1 MFKIIIEKN
10 YEAVSEVAFEVFRP
24 VMDLENPVLG
34 LATGSSPVGLY
45 KKIIED
51 HQKNGTSYAKAIS
64 FNLDEYV
71 GLPRNHKE
79 SYYTFMHENL
89 FNHIDIKEENT
100 HVPNG
105 ETSAPE
111 QECQDYEEALKKVSV
126 DVQILGIGSDGHI
139 AFDEPGTSFESA
151 THVMELTEQT
161 RQDNARFFDGDITQ
175 VPTLAITQGLA
186 SIMRAKKIILIATG
200 ENKAQAVKDMLKG
213 EKSEACPASVLQDH
227 ADVTVILDEA
237 AASLLSK

>member
-1 MFKIIIEKN
+1 MFKVIVKKN
-10 YEAVSEVAFEVFRP
+10 YEEVSDAAFEVFQP
-24 VMDLENPVLG
+24 VMEKEHPVLG

-45 KKIIED
+45 QRMIKD
-51 HQKNGTSYAKAIS
+51 HKENGTSYANAVS

-71 GLPRNHKE
+71 GLPRQHKE

-89 FNHIDIKEENT
+89 FNHIDIKEQNT

-105 ETSAPE
+105 ETTNPE
-111 QECQDYEEALKKVSV
+111 QECMDYENALKQVSV

-139 AFDEPGTSFESA
+139 AFNEPGASFDSE
-151 THVMELTEQT
+151 THVMELTQQT
-161 RQDNARFFDGDITQ
+161 RQDNARFFDGDINQ

-186 SIMRAKKIILIATG
+186 SIMRAKKIILVATG
-200 ENKAQAVKDMLKG
+200 ANKAEAVKGMIEG
-213 EKSEACPASVLQDH
+213 EKTVDCPASILQDH

-237 AASLLSK
+237 AASALSR